1 MFEKKAGQ
9 GCGEALIDQMTYVKK
24 LTIHSHPLYPPV
36 FDLLPKDLVVDLLLH
51 EAREDFI
58 VRLEIFLQVESSVL
72 SIGG

>member
-1 MFEKKAGQ
+1 MLKKMAGQ
-9 GCGEALIDQMTYVKK
+9 GCGEALIDQTTYVKK

-36 FDLLPKDLVVDLLLH
+36 FDLLPEDLEIDLLFH
-51 EAREDFI
+51 TAREDGI